1 MRAYSPSEILKK
13 QYETLQWNDQ
23 LTEAFSNPETSGVWL
38 VWGNS
43 GNGKTN
49 FMLQVAAALA
59 QSMKVFYNSLEE
71 GAGLTMQNTIRR
83 TDLNGTEG
91 NLQFGRESLAQL
103 EKRLGKRRAPQ
114 VIIIDSFQHAQLTY
128 GQYLAFCER
137 HSKCLLIFVSHASGK
152 QPSGRTAS
160 SVKYD
165 ADLKI
170 WVEGFRAISH
180 GRYNPGGTYTI
191 WEDGA
196 QKYWG
201 EQ

>member
-23 LTEAFSNPETSGVWL
+23 LTEAFSNPETSGVWF

-83 TDLNGTEG
+83 TDLSGTEG

-103 EKRLGKRRAPQ
+103 EKRLEKRRAPQ

-137 HSKCLLIFVSHASGK
+137 HSDKLIIFVSHASGK

-170 WVEGFRAISH
+170 WVEGFRAFSH
-180 GRYNPGGTYTI
+180 GRYNPGGVYTI
-191 WEDGA
+191 WEEGA

-201 EQ
+201 EE